1 MPFYEHVFIARQ
13 DISSAQ
19 VDGLVETFKGLVEND
34 GGKIVDTEYWGLKNL
49 AYRIKKNRKGHYV
62 MLNIEAP
69 VAAINELERNERLH
83 EDVLRYLTLRV
94 DELEEGPSVMAR
106 GRKERSGR
114 DRDDSYRPR
123 SGEGDKP
130 AAASEDK
137 PAESAPAASTPAE
150 STDKPAAEEIP
161 VTEDTKEPAE

>member
-19 VDGLVETFKGLVEND
+19 VDGLVETFTGLIEAD
-34 GGKIVDTEYWGLKNL
+34 GGKIVNTEYWGLKNL

-62 MLNIEAP
+62 MLNIDSP
-69 VAAINELERNERLH
+69 VGGINELERNERLH

-94 DELEEGPSVMAR
+94 DEFEEGPSIMAR

-114 DRDDSYRPR
+114 DRDDSYRAPDTGDEPKTAAAA
-123 SGEGDKP
+123 SDDKP
-130 AAASEDK
+130 AANASETVK
-137 PAESAPAASTPAE
+137 ESAE
-150 STDKPAAEEIP
+150 
-161 VTEDTKEPAE
+161 

>member
-19 VDGLVETFKGLVEND
+19 VDGLVETFKGLIEND
-34 GGKIVDTEYWGLKNL
+34 GGKVVDTEYWGLKNL

-62 MLNIEAP
+62 MLNIDSP

-83 EDVLRYLTLRV
+83 DDVLRYLTLRV
-94 DELEEGPSVMAR
+94 DALEEGPSVMAR

-114 DRDDSYRPR
+114 DRDDGYRGRSDSNDESKSKSADRPKKDDDGADNKE
-123 SGEGDKP
+123 SGE
-130 AAASEDK
+130 
-137 PAESAPAASTPAE
+137 
-150 STDKPAAEEIP
+150 
-161 VTEDTKEPAE
+161 

>member
-13 DISSAQ
+13 DISSTQ
-19 VDGLVETFKGLVEND
+19 VDGLVEAFTGLIEND
-34 GGKIVDTEYWGLKNL
+34 GGKIVNTEYWGLKNL

-62 MLNIEAP
+62 MLNIESPAD
-69 VAAINELERNERLH
+69 AINELERNERLH

-114 DRDDSYRPR
+114 DRDENYRAPDT
-123 SGEGDKP
+123 GDEPKTA
-130 AAASEDK
+130 AAASD
-137 PAESAPAASTPAE
+137 
-150 STDKPAAEEIP
+150 DKPAAE
-161 VTEDTKEPAE
+161 TKETVEESKE

>member
-19 VDGLVETFKGLVEND
+19 VDGLVETFTGLVEND
-34 GGKIVDTEYWGLKNL
+34 GGKIVGTEYWGLKNL

-62 MLNIEAP
+62 MLNIDAP

-94 DELEEGPSVMAR
+94 DELAEGPSVMAR

-114 DRDDSYRPR
+114 DRDDSYRA
-123 SGEGDKP
+123 GGGDGG
-130 AAASEDK
+130 AAAK
-137 PAESAPAASTPAE
+137 AAAKSDE
-150 STDKPAAEEIP
+150 NTDKPAANGD
-161 VTEDTKEPAE
+161 VKDKESSE

>member
-1 MPFYEHVFIARQ
+1 MALYEHVFIARQ

-19 VDGLVETFKGLVEND
+19 VDGLVETFTGLIEND
-34 GGKIVDTEYWGLKNL
+34 GGKVVETEYWGLKNL

-62 MLNIEAP
+62 MLNIDSP

-94 DELEEGPSVMAR
+94 DELAEGPSVMAR

-114 DRDDSYRPR
+114 DRDDNYRPPDT
-123 SGEGDKP
+123 GDGPSEKSV
-130 AAASEDK
+130 AAVEVAATTETESERN
-137 PAESAPAASTPAE
+137 PPNERR
-150 STDKPAAEEIP
+150 
-161 VTEDTKEPAE
+161 

>member
-19 VDGLVETFKGLVEND
+19 VDGLVETFTGLVEND
-34 GGKIVDTEYWGLKNL
+34 GGKVVGTEYWGLKNL

-62 MLNIEAP
+62 MLNIDAP

-94 DELEEGPSVMAR
+94 DELAEGPSVMAR

-114 DRDDSYRPR
+114 DRDDSYRA
-123 SGEGDKP
+123 GGGGGG
-130 AAASEDK
+130 AAAKSDEN
-137 PAESAPAASTPAE
+137 
-150 STDKPAAEEIP
+150 TDKPAANGDG
-161 VTEDTKEPAE
+161 TDKETGE

>member
-19 VDGLVETFKGLVEND
+19 VDGLVETFTGLVEND
-34 GGKIVDTEYWGLKNL
+34 GGKIVNTEYWGLKNL

-62 MLNIEAP
+62 MLNIESP

-114 DRDDSYRPR
+114 DRDDNYRAPDT
-123 SGEGDKP
+123 GDKP
-130 AAASEDK
+130 VAAATESNAKPTAETNETVKESEK
-137 PAESAPAASTPAE
+137 
-150 STDKPAAEEIP
+150 
-161 VTEDTKEPAE
+161 

>member
-1 MPFYEHVFIARQ
+1 MPLYEHVFIARQ

-19 VDGLVETFKGLVEND
+19 VDGLVETFTGLVEND
-34 GGKIVDTEYWGLKNL
+34 GGKIVNTEYWGLKNL

-62 MLNIEAP
+62 MLNIDSP

-94 DELEEGPSVMAR
+94 DELAEGPSVMAR

-114 DRDDSYRPR
+114 DRDEPYRSASGGDRSAGKSDGPKTESAKQPAGDSGTGEE
-123 SGEGDKP
+123 SGE
-130 AAASEDK
+130 
-137 PAESAPAASTPAE
+137 
-150 STDKPAAEEIP
+150 
-161 VTEDTKEPAE
+161 

>member
-1 MPFYEHVFIARQ
+1 MAFYEHVFIARQ

-19 VDGLVETFKGLVEND
+19 VDSLVETFTGLIEND
-34 GGKIVDTEYWGLKNL
+34 GGKIVNTEYWGLKNL

-62 MLNIEAP
+62 MMNIESP
-69 VAAINELERNERLH
+69 SEAINELERNERLH

-114 DRDDSYRPR
+114 DRDDSYRAPHT
-123 SGEGDKP
+123 SGKPADEPTKSTEKP
-130 AAASEDK
+130 AANDSEDAK
-137 PAESAPAASTPAE
+137 ESA
-150 STDKPAAEEIP
+150 K
-161 VTEDTKEPAE
+161 

>member
-19 VDGLVETFKGLVEND
+19 VDGLVETFTGLVEND
-34 GGKIVDTEYWGLKNL
+34 GGKIVNSEYWGLKNL

-62 MLNIEAP
+62 MLNIESP

-106 GRKERSGR
+106 GRKERTGR
-114 DRDDSYRPR
+114 DRDEPYRAPDTGDKPDTA
-123 SGEGDKP
+123 SKASDDKP
-130 AAASEDK
+130 AAGDSETVK
-137 PAESAPAASTPAE
+137 ESAE
-150 STDKPAAEEIP
+150 
-161 VTEDTKEPAE
+161 